1 MEQAICVLSEQEIG
15 EVGGGMISISAVTAI
30 AVNVLVSERVIW
42 TMILQ

>member
-15 EVGGGMISISAVTAI
+15 EVGGGMISMSAATAI
-30 AVNVLVSERVIW
+30 AVHLLVTDRVIW